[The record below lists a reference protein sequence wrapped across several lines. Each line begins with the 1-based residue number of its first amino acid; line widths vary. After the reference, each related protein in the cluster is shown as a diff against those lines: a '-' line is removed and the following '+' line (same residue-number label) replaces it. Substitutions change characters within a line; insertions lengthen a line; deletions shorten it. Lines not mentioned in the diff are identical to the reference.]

1 MTPTNGRAVGVFYF
15 MAKSSGCTV
24 WGFCLFGGETMT
36 LYCPECWQ
44 ELPRER
50 PACLPSIEEFFSN
63 REREHIAK
71 IIQALTHPKSEVRRR
86 AIHLAGE
93 RHLKRVAG
101 ALKSLYRESKDPF
114 QAMEIVA
121 ALGKIGGEMAF
132 LIITE
137 ALHHPAFIVRSEA
150 VKALANFGDKS
161 VPAFL
166 QQALKDPSA
175 SVRELAETALASS
188 YSG

>member
-1 MTPTNGRAVGVFYF
+1 
-15 MAKSSGCTV
+15 
-24 WGFCLFGGETMT
+24 MT

-44 ELPRER
+44 ELPRES
-50 PACLPSIEEFFSN
+50 PACLPSIEELFSG

-93 RHLKRVAG
+93 RRLERVAG
-101 ALKSLYRESKDPF
+101 ALQTLYRETKDPF
-114 QAMEIVA
+114 QAIEIIAV
-121 ALGKIGGEMAF
+121 LGKIGGELAF

-150 VKALANFGDKS
+150 VKALASFKDES
-161 VPAFL
+161 VSAFL
-166 QQALKDPSA
+166 RQVLKDPSS
-175 SVRELAETALASS
+175 SVRELAESALTNRTLA
-188 YSG
+188 

>member
-1 MTPTNGRAVGVFYF
+1 
-15 MAKSSGCTV
+15 
-24 WGFCLFGGETMT
+24 MT

-50 PACLPSIEEFFSN
+50 PECLPSIEELFSG
-63 REREHIAK
+63 REIEHIAK

-93 RHLKRVAG
+93 RQLKRVAG
-101 ALKSLYRESKDPF
+101 ALKSLYRETKDPF
-114 QAMEIVA
+114 QAAEIVTT
-121 ALGKIGGEMAF
+121 LGKIGGELAF

-150 VKALANFGDKS
+150 VKALASFKDES
-161 VPAFL
+161 VPSFL

-175 SVRELAETALASS
+175 SVRELAAVALEDRPMA
-188 YSG
+188 